1 MDVTLQNPSHA
12 WAAGA
17 LVSGLQDLTCVLR
30 ALMSGRLLPPRLL
43 AEMLTAV
50 PVPPGSLPIPLYD
63 RYGLGLIELQTPVG
77 RLVGH
82 PGGIPGFSTIILSTP
97 DGSQQLG
104 IMVNVGD
111 PARTLSPRRSCKAT
125 EPSACGS

>member
-1 MDVTLQNPSHA
+1 
-12 WAAGA
+12 
-17 LVSGLQDLTCVLR
+17 LTCVLR

-111 PARTLSPRRSCKAT
+111 PAPNLVSEAFMQGYRALGMRLLTLQ
-125 EPSACGS
+125 GFD